1 MKGKIRTSGLKFK
14 FNFDEEI
21 PNLDLEPSLPK
32 KKDQKSKIIIHK
44 QIKNGRDSSTNSR
57 LF

>member
-1 MKGKIRTSGLKFK
+1 MRTGIKFK

-21 PNLDLEPSLPK
+21 PNLDLKLSPQK
-32 KKDQKSKIIIHK
+32 KKSQKSKIIIHK
-44 QIKNGRDSSTNSR
+44 KIKNGRRDSSTNNSE

>member
-1 MKGKIRTSGLKFK
+1 MKRKIRTGLKFQ

-21 PNLDLEPSLPK
+21 PNLDLKPSLPK
-32 KKDQKSKIIIHK
+32 KKNQKSKIIIHK
-44 QIKNGRDSSTNSR
+44 KNGRDSSTNNSG